1 MTADTE
7 VRALEVRQLTR
18 TYGRRRAVDQLD
30 LTVNVGDVYGFLGP
44 NGAGKTTAMRCIL
57 GLIPADT
64 GDITMFGVKD
74 PVARRVGVGAVVETP
89 SFHDWMSGADNLRQ
103 AGWYTGLSG
112 KSLQDEID
120 RVLDRVGLKE
130 RGSDRAGGYSLGMRQ
145 RLGIA
150 RALLGKPRML
160 FLDEPTNGLDPAGM
174 REVRE
179 LVRSLAL
186 HDQITVFVSSHLLAE
201 VQAICNRVAILQHG
215 QLRAEGA
222 VAELL
227 AASGEPIYAL
237 AAEDL
242 EALRTVLDGVEDIAI
257 LGAEDGVLKVQTA
270 RKPAAL
276 NAWLHGEGIALSGL
290 ATEQRN
296 LEDVFM
302 EAVQ

>member
-1 MTADTE
+1 MTAHP
-7 VRALEVRQLTR
+7 ALEVRQLTR
-18 TYGRRRAVDQLD
+18 SYGARKAVDALD
-30 LTVNVGDVYGFLGP
+30 LTVHTGDVYGFLGP

-64 GDITMFGVKD
+64 GEIAMFGVKD
-74 PVARRVGVGAVVETP
+74 PVQRRSGVGAVVETP
-89 SFHDWMSGADNLRQ
+89 SFHDWLSGADNLRQ
-103 AGWYTGLSG
+103 AGWYAGLSG
-112 KSLQDEID
+112 SELKNEIA

-130 RGSDRAGGYSLGMRQ
+130 RGKDKAGGYSLGMRQ

-222 VAELL
+222 VTELL
-227 AASGEPIYAL
+227 TSTGDPVYTV

-242 EALRTVLDGVEDIAI
+242 DALRTTLEGADDIQVLTSEDDG
-257 LGAEDGVLKVQTA
+257 LLRVQTA
-270 RKPAAL
+270 RSPADL
-276 NAWLHGEGIALSGL
+276 NAWLHGEGIALSAL
-290 ATEQRN
+290 SAEQRS